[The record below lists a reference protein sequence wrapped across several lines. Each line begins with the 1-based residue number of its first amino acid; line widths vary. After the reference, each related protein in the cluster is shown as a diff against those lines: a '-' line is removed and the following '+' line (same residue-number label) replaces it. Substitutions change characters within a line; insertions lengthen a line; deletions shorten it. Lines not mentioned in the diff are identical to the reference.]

1 MPAQRKDTRT
11 DLVEELKKLKQYP
24 EITYMIAEAQAG
36 EYHDYKN
43 KKYVCG
49 KTEAITRLDT
59 ISRFYNDQTVIA
71 LRNQIMNGDFDEQAD
86 EEDKLSMRN
95 DIINNT
101 TNPKEAEH
109 LIKALGL

>member
-1 MPAQRKDTRT
+1 MRKDTRT

-24 EITYMIAEAQAG
+24 EIIYMISEAQAG

-59 ISRFYNDQTVIA
+59 IARFYNDQTLIE
-71 LRNQIMNGDFDEQAD
+71 LRNQIMNGDFDEVAD
-86 EEDKLSMRN
+86 EEDRASMRK
-95 DIINNT
+95 DILENT
-101 TNPKEAEH
+101 SNANEAEH
-109 LIKALGL
+109 LIKALNL